1 MKNPYVAFASNNAW
15 ANRTLYDAVARLSQ
29 AAFVAEAPGFFPSL
43 AATLN
48 HIHEVDLYYI
58 DALTEDGLGRSVYD
72 REDIDDA
79 RTWVRRRPRPTRGC
93 FRSACRSPTPT
104 STAAC
109 RPSGGTA

>member
-1 MKNPYVAFASNNAW
+1 MRPSRACPK
-15 ANRTLYDAVARLSQ
+15 
-29 AAFVAEAPGFFPSL
+29 AFVAEAPGFFPSL

-79 RTWVRRRPRPTRGC
+79 RSWVRRRPRPTRGS
-93 FRSACRSPTPT
+93 FRSACRSPMPI

-109 RPSGGTA
+109 RPSGATA